1 MNMGLTKLKGMN
13 CRGISFI
20 IILLSFSSCSWDK
33 CSPIELEMQ
42 KLVVEVDSVY
52 SIPLNSLTNFEW
64 TELYVISGPRFPQ
77 EVKEITGLEYKEVIK
92 DNSRQII
99 FIKNNNIIKEYSTS
113 CRNFGWGRLKSK
125 HEGVKLLNS
134 SKIRVRKRLI
144 ADEWW
149 LYEAVSSD

>member
-52 SIPLNSLTNFEW
+52 SIPINTLTNFEW

-77 EVKEITGLEYKEVIK
+77 EVKEITGLEYNKVIQ
-92 DNSRQII
+92 DDRRQLI
-99 FIKNNNIIKEYSTS
+99 FIKENKIIKEYSSS
-113 CRNFGWGRLKSK
+113 CRNFSWGRLTFSK
-125 HEGVKLLNS
+125 GEVRFLNKDS
-134 SKIRVRKRLI
+134 IYVRRRLV
-144 ADEWW
+144 A
-149 LYEAVSSD
+149 